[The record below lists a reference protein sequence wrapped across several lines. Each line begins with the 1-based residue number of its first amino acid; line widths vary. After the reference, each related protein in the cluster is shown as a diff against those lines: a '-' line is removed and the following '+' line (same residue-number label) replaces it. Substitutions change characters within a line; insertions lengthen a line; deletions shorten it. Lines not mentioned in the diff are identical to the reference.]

1 MGESQFLHHSSGR
14 NISCA
19 VKRRVHNADLVLHL
33 INGLLVHN
41 LGLDLGNV
49 LVVDFPADNLILACC
64 CGRCL
69 VRGLYRG
76 QVLYGQHFLCH
87 TFVVR
92 RCKLGAV
99 LPVYLVSVVL
109 RRVMAG
115 CNIDAGYA
123 SQFPHCKGQLRCGTQ
138 GLELVCL
145 DSVGCQSH
153 GRLHGKFRG
162 HMAGVICNRHAL
174 ICSAL
179 LYNVVGKAL
188 GGTSHHINIHPVNAG
203 ADNTSQ
209 SCCSELQV
217 HIKTLF
223 NLIFVTFYGAKL
235 CFCVLIKIGV

>member
-1 MGESQFLHHSSGR
+1 MTSRPAG
-14 NISCA
+14 IA
-19 VKRRVHNADLVLHL
+19 VTVYPSWASDREAAVTVPAVLDAVAAAEEADV
-33 INGLLVHN
+33 G
-41 LGLDLGNV
+41 
-49 LVVDFPADNLILACC
+49 FPAELALLA
-64 CGRCL
+64 GAL
-69 VRGLYRG
+69 ASGLESLEEQPVRASEPASSR
-76 QVLYGQHFLCH
+76 QPSAAA
-87 TFVVR
+87 R
-92 RCKLGAV
+92 RRPTA
-99 LPVYLVSVVL
+99 
-109 RRVMAG
+109 R
-115 CNIDAGYA
+115 
-123 SQFPHCKGQLRCGTQ
+123 
-138 GLELVCL
+138 LELVCL

-223 NLIFVTFYGAKL
+223 NLIFVTFNGAKL